1 MLAAK
6 AVLFLAF
13 SCAFA
18 EPRLERRF
26 GPELKPRGAPIA
38 CESAVHGGSAV
49 AGMVNRLRGGG
60 IFGGKV
66 GGRFGGTV
74 VGSTVMAPKAGT
86 ADLGTVAETKEIN
99 VMKTAPNL
107 EEKRDEGAASG
118 DGSKTAAPGS
128 KVPTADSL
136 GMDGGAGGQEAQLP
150 RPKKYIYI
158 ISDSTGFTASHALT
172 SCVAQ
177 YDGLSVDEEGAPDA
191 RVELQTQMFSNV
203 YTWNKIEKI
212 IQLASRMKAMVI
224 YSLVSKDLCRCS
236 YNHPHVLHILH
247 VLWFPPH
254 PPHPTHPTH
263 PTYPTHPL
271 VSPSLHPPVSSSDLS
286 ALPPAVLCGLC
297 DGLASLHTPKSLGS
311 IPRLVASIHC
321 LALLAAALSLTQVS
335 IPVGTL
341 LSTSSSSFYRM

>member
-26 GPELKPRGAPIA
+26 GPELKPHGAPIG
-38 CESAVHGGSAV
+38 CESAGHGGSAV
-49 AGMVNRLRGGG
+49 AVMVNRLRGGG

-99 VMKTAPNL
+99 VIKTAPNQ
-107 EEKRDEGAASG
+107 EESKDGGAAAE
-118 DGSKTAAPGS
+118 DGSKTATPSS
-128 KVPTADSL
+128 KVPTAGNIGTDS
-136 GMDGGAGGQEAQLP
+136 GAGGHEVQPP

-212 IQLASRMKAMVI
+212 IQLASRMKAMVV
-224 YSLVSKDLCRCS
+224 YSLVSKDLCRFS
-236 YNHPHVLHILH
+236 HNHPPVLHILH
-247 VLWFPPH
+247 I
-254 PPHPTHPTH
+254 
-263 PTYPTHPL
+263 HPL
-271 VSPSLHPPVSSSDLS
+271 FSPRLSILPSSFNSSS
-286 ALPPAVLCGLC
+286 LPPAILGGLC
-297 DGLASLHTPKSLGS
+297 DGLTSLHTPKSLGAIPCLGAS
-311 IPRLVASIHC
+311 IPCLGASIPY
-321 LALLAAALSLTQVS
+321 LALPAAAFSLTLVS
-335 IPVGTL
+335 IPVGTPL
-341 LSTSSSSFYRM
+341 PSSFA